1 MSDAILQGNN
11 QQIKKELGDLL
22 LHILFYAKIGEEK
35 SAFTLKDICD
45 ALAEKLIYR
54 HPHIFGTEQ
63 AQTSQEVEKNW
74 EKLKLKEKEGNKTI
88 LSGVPSSLP
97 SIIKAHRIQ
106 DKARS
111 AGFDWEKKEDV
122 WKKVQEEISELT
134 VEMSL
139 LKSSICHFGLLFSF
153 NETSLILS
161 LSPSLPLH

>member
-63 AQTSQEVEKNW
+63 AQTSQEVEKIGKN
-74 EKLKLKEKEGNKTI
+74 
-88 LSGVPSSLP
+88 
-97 SIIKAHRIQ
+97 
-106 DKARS
+106 
-111 AGFDWEKKEDV
+111 
-122 WKKVQEEISELT
+122 
-134 VEMSL
+134 
-139 LKSSICHFGLLFSF
+139 
-153 NETSLILS
+153 
-161 LSPSLPLH
+161 